1 MRFTLGDLR
10 RIMRGC
16 AGSDESVDLDGDI
29 AQVPFADLGYDSLAV
44 LETASRIEKEFGVSI
59 PDDATADLDRP
70 AVLIDYVN
78 DRMAEVVS

>member
-16 AGSDESVDLDGDI
+16 AGADESVDLDGDI

-44 LETASRIEKEFGVSI
+44 LETASRVEKEYGVSI
-59 PDDATADLDRP
+59 PDDVAADLDRP
-70 AVLIDYVN
+70 AALIEYVN
-78 DRMAEVVS
+78 GELTEVS

>member
-16 AGSDESVDLDGDI
+16 AGADESVDLDGDI

-44 LETASRIEKEFGVSI
+44 LETASRVEKEYGVSI
-59 PDDATADLDRP
+59 PDDAAADLDRP
-70 AVLIDYVN
+70 AALIEYVN
-78 DRMAEVVS
+78 GQLTEVSR